1 MQSTCY
7 FLHFYEWK
15 SQNVMHPNILPEK
28 SLKDLSQDK
37 FFKLYAVNTIGPA
50 LIAKYLNILYQ
61 N

>member
-1 MQSTCY
+1 
-7 FLHFYEWK
+7 
-15 SQNVMHPNILPEK
+15 MHQNILPEK